1 MSRVAIIVGVEQY
14 QQFPLLLPAGEGAN
28 AIAQRLSRYG
38 EFSVHR
44 LKGDSKAGMTLAA
57 LESILVR
64 LFKPSQGKLPQTVL
78 FYFSG
83 YVWSKNE
90 GVPETFLATTDT
102 NLQGG
107 VAGLSL
113 FWLKRLLQESRVP
126 QWTVILDGWTLPEA
140 IVLEGQ
146 AQSFHSI
153 PTPQPGNGES
163 FSTTLNFA
171 EGNPGSKPGYDRLY
185 LAACHPPHTPSFE
198 GYSLL
203 TQAILE
209 GLDPYRF
216 ETGVITSGF
225 VVNWLRMAL
234 EAKVIAPHF
243 QESGRP
249 IVLTRSPE
257 EVCPYKGLSYFD
269 CNTEDPQHFFG
280 REVLTQELL
289 DRIQHQSFLPILGA
303 SGCGKSSVLRAG
315 LLYQLQEGR
324 LLPGSDTWQLR
335 VIQPGSHPLLNL
347 AFSFLDL
354 SLPLV
359 DRAKQL
365 GEIEAFLVQGA
376 TGMRR
381 LVQVVGATRLVIAV
395 DQFEE
400 VFTLCHDRGERQT
413 FLDCLLGALN
423 QDAVPLQV
431 VITLRSDFLPVCS
444 RPEYGELGTQI
455 RRYQVPVPPMNP
467 AELRR
472 AIIEPALRSGVAI
485 ESELVDQL
493 IHEVDGAPGSLPLLE
508 HTLTELWKQR
518 TETGLKT
525 RQYVRW
531 GGIRGSLQSRANAVF
546 HQLTPEQKLAAQ
558 HIFLALTQFGDGVTE
573 DSRRRVF
580 KQDLMTRDYSS
591 ELINMVLQRLA
602 DEKLVVTSQW
612 APPGTGLGE
621 EMVVDVIHES
631 LIRHWDLLRQWV
643 NDNRTVLRQQ
653 RSIEDLAQ
661 QWFRK
666 GKTED
671 YLIQGRPLEEALSF
685 WQGTSTAGQ
694 STKQPTGQPTATAA
708 SRLAQEFLEAC
719 QAKTQAQE
727 VLQHQHQQQLQH
739 QSDRVRQVGT
749 RFWATMVMGGATLV
763 GACFF
768 IVLQL
773 RAAELQSIRGL
784 RPAQDGIRN
793 TLETRLTSVT
803 AADRFE
809 RSLWQLWSPDRILEQ
824 QILENLQQSRYGVAE
839 LNRLVGH
846 TGAIV
851 SVAISPDGSK
861 IATTGRD
868 GTAKLWNWDG
878 AILAE
883 LKGHQGLVSRITFSP
898 DGQLLATAGDDRTV
912 RLWDLN
918 GQQRLKLEIPSG
930 TTGSRTLSLAFSPT
944 QPELATGS
952 ADGQIRRWDFE
963 GNLRQNFPAH
973 NGAIYDLTYSPDGT
987 SLASSGGDGV
997 GQLWTLEGKS
1007 LAVLTGHDA
1016 IVSGIAFSPDG
1027 QTLAT
1032 RDFKGQVR
1040 IWTST
1045 GQFRRSFTAHSGA
1058 DPRILGLDFSADS
1071 QILGTSSTDGTARLW
1086 TMEGLKI
1093 GEFQGHQDWVYGLAF
1108 DPKSDRLVTAGREGL
1123 ARIWDIKPKPQ
1134 GEILAHPDRI
1144 LSVATSALRGRIAT
1158 GSTDG
1163 NILLW
1168 TVDGQPLTTLPGHRG
1183 WVLDLEYNTAGDQ
1196 LVSAGSDG
1204 TLQLWQVKDSQS
1216 GRQSSSQTKRL
1227 QVINTNQGWVY
1238 EVHFSPDGQQLVSR
1252 GRDGSIK
1259 LWDLKGQLLAQF
1271 TGHQGAIYAVK
1282 FSPNGQIIATRGRD
1296 STVRLWDLE
1305 GNPLAGLRN
1314 HQGEIYDMGFL
1325 PSGEQV
1331 VTAGADGT
1339 VRFWTLNGQ
1348 PLTVLQKHG
1357 GEVYSVAISPDGALI
1372 ATASADRSIRL
1383 WDTEG
1388 TLLQTFTGHEDAV
1401 WEVKFSA
1408 DAQTLVSRSS
1418 DGTVRL
1424 WDLDGTPIST
1434 LRGES
1439 GNGNAQSQSQS
1450 QGQGQNQ
1457 AGSQAGNVY
1466 SVDFS
1471 SNSDRLVTTSADGQL
1486 RFWNREAKL
1495 LRQWQDPQGAIYRLA
1510 ADPQGKLVATV
1521 GADGIA
1527 QLWPIEAIEGKDP
1540 SVSKTPVATLV
1551 GHQGPIWQITFSPNG
1566 DRLAT
1571 TSADGNV
1578 RLWSRSGEFQSS
1590 LTYPEGEIYSVTFS
1604 PSGQEIATA
1613 SSDGVVRRWNLEG
1626 LPLSTIQAHKGAA
1639 FSVAYNPQ
1647 GNQLVSG
1654 GADATVHLWSLEGEP
1669 LQTLTGQQDQIFD
1682 VTFNAKGDRIA
1693 SAGADGTTRLWD
1705 SSGNLLAELRG
1716 HVSPVWRVTFSPASS
1731 SREEQILTSG
1741 ADGTSRLWNSLG
1753 QSIAVIPTHPLGTYD
1768 SVFSANGQDIFTGGL
1783 DGQLRSWTIAPLDK
1797 LLTENCD
1804 QLALYFNN
1812 PQIQNK
1818 SDLCKP

>member
-1 MSRVAIIVGVEQY
+1 MSRVAIIVGIEQY
-14 QQFPLLLPAGEGAN
+14 QHFPLLLPAGEGAN

-44 LKGDSKAGMTLAA
+44 LQGDRKAGMTLGA

-64 LFKPSQGKLPQTVL
+64 LFKPSQGKVPQTVL

-90 GVPETFLATTDT
+90 GVPETFLTTTDT
-102 NLQGG
+102 TPQGG
-107 VAGLSL
+107 VGGLSL

-140 IVLEGQ
+140 IVSEGNSP
-146 AQSFHSI
+146 SFQSI
-153 PTPQPGNGES
+153 PDTHPGSGES
-163 FSTTLNFA
+163 FSTLNFA

-185 LAACHPPHTPSFE
+185 LAACHPPQTPPFE

-280 REVLTQELL
+280 REDLTQDLL

-315 LLYQLQEGR
+315 LVYQLQEGR

-347 AFSFLDL
+347 AFAFLDL

-423 QDAVPLQV
+423 QDSVPLQV
-431 VITLRSDFLPVCS
+431 VITLRSDFLAVCS

-455 RRYQVPVPPMNP
+455 RRYQVAVPPMTP

-472 AIIEPALRSGVAI
+472 AITEPALRSGVAI
-485 ESELVDQL
+485 EAELVDQL
-493 IHEVDGAPGSLPLLE
+493 ISEVDGAPGSLPLLE

-591 ELINMVLQRLA
+591 ELINLVLQRLA

-653 RSIEDLAQ
+653 RSLEDLAQ

-685 WQGTSTAGQ
+685 WQGAST
-694 STKQPTGQPTATAA
+694 TGQPTATAA

-727 VLQHQHQQQLQH
+727 AQQHQQQQQLQY
-739 QSDRVRQVGT
+739 QSDRVRQAGT
-749 RFWATMVMGGATLV
+749 RFWATVVMGGATLV

-784 RPAQDGIRN
+784 RPAQDGISN
-793 TLETRLTSVT
+793 TLETRLASVT
-803 AADRFE
+803 AADRFAH
-809 RSLWQLWSPDRILEQ
+809 SLWQIWSPDRTLEQ

-883 LKGHQGLVSRITFSP
+883 LNGHQGLVSRVAFSP
-898 DGQLLATAGDDRTV
+898 DGQRLATAGDDRTV

-918 GQQRLKLEIPSG
+918 GQQRLKLDIPTG
-930 TTGSRTLSLAFSPT
+930 NTGSRAISLAFSPT
-944 QPELATGS
+944 QSEFATGS

-963 GNLRQNFPAH
+963 GNLRQTFPAH

-987 SLASSGGDGV
+987 RLASSGGDGV
-997 GQLWTLEGKS
+997 GQLWTLKGES

-1032 RDFKGQVR
+1032 SDFKGQVR
-1040 IWTST
+1040 LWTST
-1045 GQFRRSFTAHSGA
+1045 GQFRRSFTAHSGTN
-1058 DPRILGLDFSADS
+1058 PRILGLDFSADS

-1108 DPKSDRLVTAGREGL
+1108 DPKNDRFVTAGREGL
-1123 ARIWDIKPKPQ
+1123 ARIWNIKPKPQ
-1134 GEILAHPDRI
+1134 SEILAHPDRI
-1144 LSVATSALRGRIAT
+1144 LSVATSALQGRLAT

-1163 NILLW
+1163 SILLW
-1168 TVDGQPLTTLPGHRG
+1168 TVDGQPLSTLQGHRG

-1204 TLQLWQVKDSQS
+1204 TLQLWQVKESQS
-1216 GRQSSSQTKRL
+1216 SSQSDRQTSSQTKRT

-1238 EVHFSPDGQQLVSR
+1238 EVHFSPDGQKLVSR

-1259 LWDLKGQLLAQF
+1259 LWDLEGQLLAQF
-1271 TGHQGAIYAVK
+1271 TGHQGSIYAVK
-1282 FSPNGQIIATRGRD
+1282 FSPNGQILATRGRD

-1325 PSGEQV
+1325 PSGDRV

-1348 PLTVLQKHG
+1348 PLTVLRKHG
-1357 GEVYSVAISPDGALI
+1357 AEVYSVAISPDGAFI

-1408 DAQTLVSRSS
+1408 DGQTLVSRSS

-1424 WDLDGTPIST
+1424 WNLEGTPIST
-1434 LRGES
+1434 LRGFS
-1439 GNGNAQSQSQS
+1439 GKAQS
-1450 QGQGQNQ
+1450 QGQV
-1457 AGSQAGNVY
+1457 GSQAGNVY

-1471 SNSDRLVTTSADGQL
+1471 GGSDRLVTTSADGQL
-1486 RFWNREAKL
+1486 RFWNRDAKL

-1510 ADPQGKLVATV
+1510 ADPQGKLVATA

-1527 QLWPIEAIEGKDP
+1527 QLWSTEAIDGKNPSDP
-1540 SVSKTPVATLV
+1540 QSPPQPVATLE
-1551 GHQGPIWQITFSPNG
+1551 GHQGPIWQITFSPKG
-1566 DRLAT
+1566 DSLAT
-1571 TSADGNV
+1571 TSADGTV

-1604 PSGQEIATA
+1604 PNGQEIATA

-1647 GNQLVSG
+1647 GDQLVSG
-1654 GADATVHLWSLEGEP
+1654 GADAIVHLWSLNGEP

-1682 VTFNAKGDRIA
+1682 VTFNTKGDRIA
-1693 SAGADGTTRLWD
+1693 SAGADGTARLWD

-1716 HVSPVWRVTFSPASS
+1716 HVSPVWRVTFSPPSS
-1731 SREEQILTSG
+1731 DHEEQILTSG
-1741 ADGTSRLWNSLG
+1741 ADGTSRLWNALG
-1753 QSIAVIPTHPLGTYD
+1753 QPIAVIPTHSLGTYD

-1783 DGQLRSWTIAPLDK
+1783 DGQLRSWTIAPLDQ

-1804 QLALYFNN
+1804 QLSLYFNN
-1812 PQIQNK
+1812 PQIQNQ
-1818 SDLCKP
+1818 SNLCKR

>member
-1 MSRVAIIVGVEQY
+1 MSRVAIIVGIEQY
-14 QQFPLLLPAGEGAN
+14 QHFPLLLPAGEGAN

-44 LKGDSKAGMTLAA
+44 LQGDRKAGMTLGA

-64 LFKPSQGKLPQTVL
+64 LFKPSQGKVPQTVL

-90 GVPETFLATTDT
+90 GVPETFLTTTDT
-102 NLQGG
+102 TPQGG
-107 VAGLSL
+107 VGGLSL

-140 IVLEGQ
+140 IVSEGNSP
-146 AQSFHSI
+146 SFPSI
-153 PTPQPGNGES
+153 PDTHPES
-163 FSTTLNFA
+163 FSTLNFA

-185 LAACHPPHTPSFE
+185 LAACHPPQTPPFE

-257 EVCPYKGLSYFD
+257 EVCPYKSLSYFD

-280 REVLTQELL
+280 REDLTQDLL

-315 LLYQLQEGR
+315 LVYQLQEGR

-347 AFSFLDL
+347 AFAFLDL

-423 QDAVPLQV
+423 QDSVPLQV
-431 VITLRSDFLPVCS
+431 VITLRSDFLAVCS

-455 RRYQVPVPPMNP
+455 RRYQVAVPPMTP

-472 AIIEPALRSGVAI
+472 AITEPALRSGVAI
-485 ESELVDQL
+485 EAELVDQL
-493 IHEVDGAPGSLPLLE
+493 ISEVDGAPGSLPLLE

-531 GGIRGSLQSRANAVF
+531 GGIRGSLQTRANAVF

-591 ELINMVLQRLA
+591 ELINLVLQRLA

-653 RSIEDLAQ
+653 RSLEDLAQ

-685 WQGTSTAGQ
+685 WQGASTA
-694 STKQPTGQPTATAA
+694 GQPTATAA

-727 VLQHQHQQQLQH
+727 EQQHQQQQQLQY
-739 QSDRVRQVGT
+739 QSDRVRQAGT
-749 RFWATMVMGGATLV
+749 RFWATVVMGGATLV

-784 RPAQDGIRN
+784 RPAQDGISN
-793 TLETRLTSVT
+793 TLETRLASVT
-803 AADRFE
+803 AADRFAH
-809 RSLWQLWSPDRILEQ
+809 SLWQIWSPDRTLEQ

-883 LKGHQGLVSRITFSP
+883 LNGHQGLVSRVAFSP
-898 DGQLLATAGDDRTV
+898 DGQRLATAGDDRTV

-918 GQQRLKLEIPSG
+918 GQQRLKLDIPTG
-930 TTGSRTLSLAFSPT
+930 NTGSRAISLAFSPT
-944 QPELATGS
+944 QSEFATGS

-963 GNLRQNFPAH
+963 GNLRQTFPAH

-987 SLASSGGDGV
+987 RLASSGGDGV
-997 GQLWTLEGKS
+997 GQLWTLKGES

-1032 RDFKGQVR
+1032 SDFKGQVR
-1040 IWTST
+1040 LWTST
-1045 GQFRRSFTAHSGA
+1045 GQFRRSFTAHSGTN
-1058 DPRILGLDFSADS
+1058 PRILGLDFSADS

-1108 DPKSDRLVTAGREGL
+1108 DPKNDRFVTAGREGL
-1123 ARIWDIKPKPQ
+1123 ARIWNIKPKPQ

-1144 LSVATSALRGRIAT
+1144 LSVATSALQGRLAT

-1163 NILLW
+1163 SILLW
-1168 TVDGQPLTTLPGHRG
+1168 TVDGQPLSTLQGHRG

-1204 TLQLWQVKDSQS
+1204 TLQLWQVKESQSSSQS
-1216 GRQSSSQTKRL
+1216 GRQTSSQTKRT

-1238 EVHFSPDGQQLVSR
+1238 EVHFSPDGQKLVSR

-1259 LWDLKGQLLAQF
+1259 LWDLEGQLLAQF

-1282 FSPNGQIIATRGRD
+1282 FSPNGQILATRGRD

-1325 PSGEQV
+1325 PSGDRV

-1348 PLTVLQKHG
+1348 PLTVLRKHG
-1357 GEVYSVAISPDGALI
+1357 AEVYSVAISPDGAFI

-1408 DAQTLVSRSS
+1408 DGQTLVSRSS

-1424 WDLDGTPIST
+1424 WNLEGTPIST
-1434 LRGES
+1434 LRGFS
-1439 GNGNAQSQSQS
+1439 GKAQS
-1450 QGQGQNQ
+1450 QGQV
-1457 AGSQAGNVY
+1457 GSQAGNVY

-1471 SNSDRLVTTSADGQL
+1471 GGSDRLVTTSADGQL
-1486 RFWNREAKL
+1486 RFWNRDAKL

-1510 ADPQGKLVATV
+1510 ADPQGKLVATA

-1527 QLWPIEAIEGKDP
+1527 QLWSTEAIDGKNPSDP
-1540 SVSKTPVATLV
+1540 QSPPQPVATLE
-1551 GHQGPIWQITFSPNG
+1551 GHQGPIWQITFSPKG
-1566 DRLAT
+1566 DSLAT
-1571 TSADGNV
+1571 TSADGTV

-1604 PSGQEIATA
+1604 PNGQEIATA

-1647 GNQLVSG
+1647 GDQLVSG
-1654 GADATVHLWSLEGEP
+1654 GADAIVHLWSLNGEP

-1682 VTFNAKGDRIA
+1682 VTFNTKGDRIA
-1693 SAGADGTTRLWD
+1693 SAGADGTARLWD

-1716 HVSPVWRVTFSPASS
+1716 HVSPVWRVTFSPPSS
-1731 SREEQILTSG
+1731 NHEEQILTSG
-1741 ADGTSRLWNSLG
+1741 ADGTSRLWNALG
-1753 QSIAVIPTHPLGTYD
+1753 QPIAVIPTHSLGTYD

-1783 DGQLRSWTIAPLDK
+1783 DGQLRSWTIAPLDQ

-1804 QLALYFNN
+1804 QLSLYFNN
-1812 PQIQNK
+1812 PQIQNQ
-1818 SDLCKP
+1818 SNLCKR